1 MKKTLIILII
11 VVNAT
16 YASAQDF
23 MTNIVSE
30 CTVSYREIDSIR
42 RIMNAISCDYEVRIC
57 TETALD
63 SYLILPTKPGNA
75 VSFTNETFGNVL
87 NFFMQNANNFTW
99 RYESVT
105 DTIYV
110 YPTTNSVSMKRVG
123 PISITNAP
131 VMDHFS
137 QNDVFGFGIN
147 KMVASGIRE
156 SDEEWMAVEISIDME
171 EAYVWEI
178 LDAIDE
184 QLPERKSWDMWESN
198 PASGYRYKVY
208 FYGLMNDIERKYLI
222 ERKKLNQ

>member
-1 MKKTLIILII
+1 MILISAI
-11 VVNAT
+11 

-23 MTNIVSE
+23 MTNTLSE

-63 SYLILPTKPGNA
+63 SYLLLPIKSGKE
-75 VSFTNETFGNVL
+75 VSFTNETFGNVF
-87 NFFMQNANNFTW
+87 NFFMQDATNLTW

-110 YPTTNSVSMKRVG
+110 YPTTNAVSMKRVG

-131 VMDHFS
+131 VMEHFF
-137 QNDVFGFGIN
+137 QNDVFGFGAD
-147 KMVASGIRE
+147 KMVAAGIRE
-156 SDEEWMAVEISIDME
+156 SGEEWMSTEITINIE

-184 QLPERKSWDMWESN
+184 QLPERKSWNMWEN
-198 PASGYRYKVY
+198 KPAYEYRHEVY
-208 FYGLMNDIERKYLI
+208 FYGLMNDIDRKYWI
-222 ERKKLNQ
+222 DRKKANQ